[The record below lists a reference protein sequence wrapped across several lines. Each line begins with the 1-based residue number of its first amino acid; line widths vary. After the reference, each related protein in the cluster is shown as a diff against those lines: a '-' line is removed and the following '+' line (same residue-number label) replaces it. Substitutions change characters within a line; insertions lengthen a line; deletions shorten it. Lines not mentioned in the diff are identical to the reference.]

1 MIQRQVT
8 EVSKLAIF
16 WFVRGLSGDFSV
28 RAPKYRAD
36 DNHHKKT
43 EDDDLEEC
51 DSMLLFGH
59 VLGYNGV
66 K

>member
-16 WFVRGLSGDFSV
+16 WFVRLSGDFSV

-36 DNHHKKT
+36 DNQHKKT

>member
-1 MIQRQVT
+1 MGISREELQNIALT
-8 EVSKLAIF
+8 IT
-16 WFVRGLSGDFSV
+16 
-28 RAPKYRAD
+28 
-36 DNHHKKT
+36 NIKKT

-51 DSMLLFGH
+51 DTMLLFGH